1 MKVIIKCAVALF
13 MLTDCASKK
22 EPVNNSDFE
31 EAHTLADLQGIYR
44 NKGDAGN
51 VDHDIYLS
59 KIIWPGEEVLDHAY
73 IDLIHVK
80 ILNSAKL
87 MITARNGGTT
97 IKEGQF
103 ILGKDFSFEKG
114 RILLNREG
122 GVAGFKTGEPL
133 VGFYSGKVMLGLD
146 KKGQGKFRSSSSAVG
161 MAYLIVPVAVKA
173 MEDVRFER
181 IEKDSYNQLKQ

>member
-1 MKVIIKCAVALF
+1 MKFNYVGVVALLLV
-13 MLTDCASKK
+13 MACVSKK
-22 EPVNNSDFE
+22 GPVNNSDFE
-31 EAHTLADLQGIYR
+31 LTNTLGDLQGIYH
-44 NKGDAGN
+44 NKGDTGN
-51 VDHDIYLS
+51 SDYDIYLS
-59 KIIWPGEEVLDHAY
+59 KIIWPTDESLNHEQ
-73 IDLIHVK
+73 IDLIEVEA
-80 ILNSAKL
+80 LNNNSVMVTAESNGK
-87 MITARNGGTT
+87 MINKA
-97 IKEGQF
+97 QF
-103 ILGKDFSFEKG
+103 YLGKDFSFEKG

-181 IEKDSYNQLKQ
+181 IE